1 MKITNKQLKQIIKEE
16 LSKVLNESNDLIDH
30 HGYKNYLQSPRYI
43 KGDLKSPLDGPWNQA
58 EILKQTLR
66 AVAQG
71 YASSG
76 DVRRGMRA
84 LDNLKMHVEQGHPDI
99 STEENS
105 LRDLVEFL
113 EWAETK
119 LQGM

>member
-16 LSKVLNESNDLIDH
+16 LSKVLNEGNDLIDH
-30 HGYKNYLQSPRYI
+30 HGYNNYLQGPRYI
-43 KGDLKSPLDGPWNQA
+43 KGDINSPLDGPWNQA
-58 EILKQTLR
+58 ELLKQTLR
-66 AVAQG
+66 AVTQG
-71 YASSG
+71 YASPS

-84 LDNLKMHVEQGHPDI
+84 LNNLKMHVEQGHPDI
-99 STEENS
+99 PTRENS

-119 LQGM
+119 LQGV